1 MLPAP
6 LDNLVKIDELEVEP
20 RSQAE
25 IDGLIRS
32 GEARLKDA
40 EIAALSSESR
50 FDLLYNAA
58 HAFSLAALRHRGYR
72 PRKKRYVVF
81 QALAHTLDLPAE
93 QWRCSLKPTTSA
105 TASNT
110 RAPSRRTRSSSKR
123 CCALRARL
131 RSASA
136 FYGSVRRTPSNF
148 ATKRFGS

>member
-1 MLPAP
+1 MPPAP

-93 QWRCSLKPTTSA
+93 QWRVLVEAHGIRNRIEYQRPPP
-105 TASNT
+105 
-110 RAPSRRTRSSSKR
+110 RLGRHDEGDRRP
-123 CCALRARL
+123 LRGAE
-131 RSASA
+131 
-136 FYGSVRRTPSNF
+136 GS
-148 ATKRFGS
+148 G